1 MACLMQQMNLSIKRI
16 IALVVVTQLLTIM
29 FFSDFHLGMG
39 EHELGEK
46 PHIHLSL
53 NEHDHHQD
61 TDHIDSLEVYAESLL
76 HEHDHASEIH
86 IHLNLI
92 EADPTVQA
100 LLNLPVSEAFVSFN
114 SAISSFGQKPLLPPP
129 TA

>member
-1 MACLMQQMNLSIKRI
+1 MQQMNLSIKRI

-29 FFSDFHLGMG
+29 FFSDFHLGMV

-46 PHIHLSL
+46 PHVHLSL
-53 NEHDHHQD
+53 NEHDHHHD
-61 TDHIDSLEVYAESLL
+61 TDHIDSLVIDAESLL
-76 HEHDHASEIH
+76 HEHDHANEIH

-92 EADPTVQA
+92 EAKPTDQA
-100 LLNLPVSEAFVSFN
+100 LLNLRASETFLSLN
-114 SAISSFGQKPLLPPP
+114 SAISSVGQKPLLPPP

>member
-1 MACLMQQMNLSIKRI
+1 MQQRNLSIKRI
-16 IALVVVTQLLTIM
+16 IALVVVTQLLTII

-53 NEHDHHQD
+53 NEHDHHHY
-61 TDHIDSLEVYAESLL
+61 TDHRDSLVVYTESLL

-92 EADPTVQA
+92 EAKPADQA
-100 LLNLPVSEAFVSFN
+100 LLNLLASEPFLSFN
-114 SAISSFGQKPLLPPP
+114 SAISSIAQKPLLPPP